1 MLIDREECT
10 GCRACVPYCP
20 VSAIISHE
28 KDKAKGLK
36 AYSEI
41 DRGEC
46 VECGVCLRAAVCP
59 VDAIHEENLTWPR
72 ILRKAFSDPIST
84 HVGTDV
90 PGRGTEEMKTNE
102 VTGRFRDGFVGIG
115 LEFGRPGVGTTLR
128 EAEKGIKK
136 LLPLGVS
143 LEPLNP
149 LTQLIDNEKTGDLK
163 QDVLDEK
170 VLSAIVEAIIPL
182 EKCPEVFAAVE
193 ELAREVD
200 TVFSVAVI
208 GKVAEDKS
216 IPIVEAMRRAGLV
229 RSVNGKVNVGLGRPL
244 FPFSSDRSLG

>member
-1 MLIDREECT
+1 
-10 GCRACVPYCP
+10 
-20 VSAIISHE
+20 VSAIKLHR
-28 KDKAKGLK
+28 KDKEKGIK
-36 AYSEI
+36 AHSEI
-41 DRGEC
+41 DRSEC
-46 VECGVCLRAAVCP
+46 VECGVCQRAGICP
-59 VDAIHEENLTWPR
+59 VDAIHEEKLTWPR
-72 ILRKAFSDPIST
+72 ILRKAFSDPIYT
-84 HVGTDV
+84 HEGTDI

-115 LEFGRPGVGTTLR
+115 LEFGRPGVGTTFR

-149 LTQLIDNEKTGDLK
+149 LTQLIDDEKTGDLK
-163 QDVLDEK
+163 KDVLDEK

-182 EKCPEVFAAVE
+182 EKCSEVFAAVE
-193 ELAREVD
+193 ELAQEVD

-216 IPIVEAMRRAGLV
+216 VPIVDAMRRSKLV

-244 FPFSSDRSLG
+244 FSFSSNRSQG